1 MSVDLSSTTVQ
12 FHFDVMCPWA
22 YQTSVWLRDVSRQTG
37 LDIRWR
43 FFSLEEQNR
52 DEGKKHPWEREWSY
66 GWGMLRV
73 AALLRRTS
81 NDDCGRFYEVAGH
94 ALHVEGRK
102 PHRPEVAAELLESI
116 GLDPALV
123 QQAIDDPTTHDD
135 VKADH
140 DAVFAR
146 GGFGVPLL
154 VFDDD
159 SCLFG
164 PVLTPAVL
172 GDEAL
177 ALWDVVNGMR
187 RFPHVY
193 ELKRPKTDDDMRH
206 IASSSPPIS
215 LPATGSREKGLH
227 DEQPHPPHPEPLRS
241 LRVARSTGRWPHR
254 RAVDGAVAVPRVDG
268 AGCAGARHHH

>member
-1 MSVDLSSTTVQ
+1 MSADLSSTTVQ

-52 DEGKKHPWEREWSY
+52 DDGKKHPWERAWSY

-164 PVLTPAVL
+164 PALTPAVL

-206 IASSSPPIS
+206 IAQQFAPYLS
-215 LPATGSREKGLH
+215 ARDWESRER
-227 DEQPHPPHPEPLRS
+227 P
-241 LRVARSTGRWPHR
+241 AR
-254 RAVDGAVAVPRVDG
+254 
-268 AGCAGARHHH
+268 